1 MGKIC
6 SGINNENFMSCTT
19 AQIFFIF
26 FHCLQQLDQ
35 RQSIFVLFV
44 MNILKD
50 FGLLLILDRLK
61 RMLSLSETSG

>member
-26 FHCLQQLDQ
+26 FSLFTAIRSKAVYFC
-35 RQSIFVLFV
+35 FVC
-44 MNILKD
+44 NEH
-50 FGLLLILDRLK
+50 
-61 RMLSLSETSG
+61 SERFWITIDS